1 MVKNYLLAVWRNFRR
16 NRLFTFINIA
26 GLAIGITACLL
37 IAQYA
42 AYELSYDRFW
52 VEPERVF
59 RVHLD
64 RYDKGAL
71 STRWAAGCLG
81 IGPDLKANFPEVESY
96 VRLTESTALLA
107 HGDTY
112 FSELSVF
119 YASEDFFK
127 VFGYPLME
135 GSDTAALRGPNRMV
149 ISKSLGRK
157 YFGDEN
163 PIGKTLRN
171 RGRTDYLI
179 TGVYEDFPEHSH
191 LKIDALLSFATY
203 AKLIGRTDETAM
215 TEWQWDGFLTYVR
228 LRSSTAAHDLEAK
241 LPPFVVS
248 KVGEELKQYNAD
260 MKFYF
265 MPLTNIHLDSN
276 FIGEFKPNGDRET
289 VYFLSV
295 VAVLVLLIAWINY
308 INLTTARSVDRAR
321 EVGVRKVMG
330 SQRAQ
335 LMQQFLTE
343 SLVMNMTAVL
353 LAAVL
358 FVVVSPWYAGF
369 AGRNLGTFLFEDLSF
384 WFVALIILLAGAGLS
399 GLYPAFVLSSYR
411 PVEVLKGKFRNS
423 SQGNFFRKSMVVLQ
437 FAASLILVIGTFTVY
452 RQLSFMRDQDLGL
465 TIDQTVII
473 RSPLVIDSTYQSR
486 FTVLKNRVAQLP
498 EVASI
503 SASSVVPGQGG
514 DNAGGIRRLNQTDE
528 EQNQY
533 RFMYVDADYIAA
545 YGMNMVAGRMF
556 SAEIPGEDRNVI
568 FNESGIRLLGFA
580 KPEDAL
586 QESIFFWGDTLRIV
600 GVLKDFHHESVKKAY
615 EPFILRYTQAP
626 QGAYSVKVSSSNIK
640 QSMRQM
646 EDIWK
651 EVFPGNPFNYH
662 FLDDFFNKQYHA
674 DQQFGKVFTLFSLL
688 ATFIAC
694 LGLFG
699 LSSLTA
705 IQRTKEIGVRKV
717 LGASVPGILVL
728 MSKDYLY
735 LLVLAITAATPL
747 AWWIMT
753 GWLEGFATRIT
764 LSWVFFTI
772 PSLLVIV
779 IALLT
784 AGIHTLRAA
793 NADPVRALRYE

>member
-1 MVKNYLLAVWRNFRR
+1 MVRSYLLSVWRTFRR
-16 NRLFTFINIA
+16 NRLFTTINVA

-42 AYELSYDRFW
+42 SYELSYDRFW
-52 VEPERVF
+52 VEPERVY

-64 RYDKGAL
+64 RYDKGTL

-81 IGPDLKANFPEVESY
+81 IGPDLKSNFEEIESY

-112 FSELSVF
+112 FSELAVY

-135 GSDTAALRGPNRMV
+135 GSDSAALRGPNRMV

-157 YFGDEN
+157 YFGEEN

-179 TGVYEDFPEHSH
+179 TGVFEDFPEHSH
-191 LKIDALLSFATY
+191 LKVDALLSFATY
-203 AKLIGRTDETAM
+203 ARLIGRSDESAL
-215 TEWQWDGFLTYVR
+215 TEWQWDGFWTYVR
-228 LRSSTAAHDLEAK
+228 LRPHTDVKALESK
-241 LPPFVVS
+241 LPPFVVG
-248 KVGEELKQYNAD
+248 KVGEELKQYNAG
-260 MKFYF
+260 MVFYF

-276 FIGEFKPNGDRET
+276 FIGEFRPNGDRDT

-308 INLTTARSVDRAR
+308 INLTTAKSIERAR

-330 SQRAQ
+330 SQRRQ
-335 LMQQFLTE
+335 LVQQFLTE
-343 SLVMNMTAVL
+343 SLVMNVVSVVV
-353 LAAVL
+353 AAIL
-358 FVVVSPWYAGF
+358 FVLVTPWFADF
-369 AGRNLGTFLFEDLSF
+369 AGRDLGGFLFKDISF
-384 WFVALIILLAGAGLS
+384 WLAALFILIAGACLS
-399 GLYPAFVLSSYR
+399 GLYPAFILSGYR
-411 PVEVLKGKFRNS
+411 PVEVLKGRFRSS
-423 SQGNFFRKSMVVLQ
+423 SQGTLFRKAMVVVQ
-437 FAASLILVIGTFTVY
+437 FATSIILVIGMFTVY
-452 RQLSFMRDQDLGL
+452 SQLSFMRDQDLGVN
-465 TIDQTVII
+465 INQTVIV
-473 RSPLVIDSTYQSR
+473 RSPLVVDSTYASR
-486 FTVLKNRVAQLP
+486 FAVLKNQFEQLP
-498 EVASI
+498 DVASV
-503 SASSVVPGQGG
+503 SASSVVPGQSG
-514 DNAGGIRRLNQTDE
+514 DNAGGIRRLNQTDQ

-533 RFMYVDADYIAA
+533 RFMYVDADYISS
-545 YGMNMVAGRMF
+545 YQMKMVAGRSF
-556 SAEIPGEDRNVI
+556 SAAVAGEDHSAI
-568 FNESGIRLLGFA
+568 LNESGIRLLGFT

-586 QESIFFWGDTLRIV
+586 NEPIYFWGDTLRIV
-600 GVLKDFHHESVKKAY
+600 GVLKNFHHESVKKAF
-615 EPFILRYTQAP
+615 EPLILRYAPAP
-626 QGAYSVKVSSSNIK
+626 QGAYSVKIHTANVA
-640 QSMRQM
+640 QSMTQL
-646 EDIWK
+646 EYIWK
-651 EVFPGNPFNYH
+651 EIFPGNPFNYQ
-662 FLDDFFNKQYHA
+662 FLDEFFNKQYQA

-728 MSKDYLY
+728 MSKDYLF
-735 LLVLAITAATPL
+735 LLGVSIAAATPL
-747 AWWIMT
+747 AWWIMS
-753 GWLEGFATRIT
+753 GWLEGFATRIPLT
-764 LSWVFFTI
+764 WALFVI
-772 PSLLVIV
+772 PSLLVIA

-793 NADPVRALRYE
+793 KADPARALRYE

>member
-1 MVKNYLLAVWRNFRR
+1 M
-16 NRLFTFINIA
+16 INIS

-42 AYELSYDRFW
+42 AFELSYDRFW
-52 VEPERVF
+52 MEPERVF

-81 IGPDLKANFPEVESY
+81 IGPDLKANFPEIESY

-112 FSELSVF
+112 FSELSVY
-119 YASEDFFK
+119 YASEDFFE

-149 ISKSLGRK
+149 ISRSLGRK
-157 YFGDEN
+157 YFGEEN

-179 TGVYEDFPEHSH
+179 TGVFEDFPEHSH

-203 AKLIGRTDETAM
+203 AKIIGRTDESAL

-228 LRSSTAAHDLEAK
+228 LRPNTDVHQLESK

-248 KVGEELKQYNAD
+248 KVGEELKQYNAG

-308 INLTTARSVDRAR
+308 INLTTARSVERAR

-330 SQRAQ
+330 SMRSQ
-335 LMQQFLTE
+335 LVQQFLTE
-343 SLVMNMTAVL
+343 SLVMNIAAVL

-358 FVVVSPWYAGF
+358 FVVVTPWYADF
-369 AGRNLGTFLFEDLSF
+369 AGRDLGGFLFKNISF
-384 WFVALIILLAGAGLS
+384 WLAALTILLAGAGLS
-399 GLYPAFVLSSYR
+399 GLYPAFVLSGYR
-411 PVEVLKGKFRNS
+411 PAEVLKGKFRNS
-423 SQGNFFRKSMVVLQ
+423 SQGVFFRKSLVVVQ

-465 TIDQTVII
+465 NINQTVVI
-473 RSPLVIDSTYQSR
+473 RSPLVIDSTYQSKY
-486 FTVLKNRVAQLP
+486 TVLKNRFAQLP
-498 EVASI
+498 DVASVC
-503 SASSVVPGQGG
+503 ASTVVPGQGG
-514 DNAGGIRRLNQTDE
+514 DNAGGIRRLSQTDD

-533 RFMYVDADYIAA
+533 RFMYVDGDYISS
-545 YGMNMVAGRMF
+545 YEMNLAAGRMF
-556 SAEIPGEDRNVI
+556 SAEVSGEGRNVI
-568 FNESGIRLLGFA
+568 FNEAGIRLLGFD
-580 KPEDAL
+580 KPEEAIN
-586 QESIFFWGDTLRIV
+586 ESIFFWGDTLRIV
-600 GVLKDFHHESVKKAY
+600 GVLKNFHHESVKKAV
-615 EPFILRYTQAP
+615 EPLIFRYTEAP
-626 QGAYSVKVSSSNIK
+626 QGSYSVKISTTNVR
-640 QSMRQM
+640 QSMSQL
-646 EDIWK
+646 EEIWK
-651 EVFPGNPFNYH
+651 EIFPGNPFTYH
-662 FLDDFFNKQYHA
+662 FLDDFFNRQYQA
-674 DQQFGKVFTLFSLL
+674 DQQFGKVFTLFSML

-705 IQRTKEIGVRKV
+705 LQRTKEIGVRKV
-717 LGASVPGILVL
+717 LGASVPGILLL

-735 LLVLAITAATPL
+735 LLAIAIATATPL
-747 AWWIMT
+747 AWWIID
-753 GWLEGFATRIT
+753 GWLSGFATRIP
-764 LSWVFFTI
+764 LSWVFFAI
-772 PSLLVIV
+772 PSLLVIA

-784 AGIHTLRAA
+784 AGVHTLRAA

>member
-1 MVKNYLLAVWRNFRR
+1 MVQSHLLSVWRNFRR
-16 NRLFTFINIA
+16 NRLFTVINVS
-26 GLAIGITACLL
+26 GLAIGLTACLL

-42 AYELSYDRFW
+42 AYELTYDRFW
-52 VEPERVF
+52 TDPERVY

-81 IGPDLKANFPEVESY
+81 IGPDLKANFEEIESY

-112 FSELSVF
+112 FSEFSVY

-127 VFGYPLME
+127 VFGYSLME
-135 GSDTAALRGPNRMV
+135 GSDSAALRGPNRMV
-149 ISKSLGRK
+149 ISRSLGRK

-179 TGVYEDFPEHSH
+179 TGVFEDFPEHSH
-191 LKIDALLSFATY
+191 LKADALLSFATY
-203 AKLIGRTDETAM
+203 AKLIGRTDESELTQ
-215 TEWQWDGFLTYVR
+215 WQWDGFLTYVR
-228 LRSSTAAHDLEAK
+228 LRPNTGVNHLESK
-241 LPPFVVS
+241 LPAFVVD
-248 KVGEELKQYNAD
+248 KAGEELKQYNAG

-265 MPLTNIHLDSN
+265 MPVTDIHLDSN
-276 FIGEFKPNGDRET
+276 FIGEIRPNGDRDT

-295 VAVLVLLIAWINY
+295 VAILILIIAWINY
-308 INLTTARSVDRAR
+308 INLTTAKSIERAR

-330 SQRAQ
+330 SLRGQ
-335 LMQQFLTE
+335 LIQQFLTE
-343 SLVMNMTAVL
+343 SLVMNVSAVVL
-353 LAAVL
+353 SAIL
-358 FVVVSPWYAGF
+358 FVLVTPWYADF
-369 AGRNLGTFLFEDLSF
+369 AGRDLGGFMFAEPSF
-384 WFVALIILLAGAGLS
+384 WLVALIILLAGSFLS
-399 GLYPAFVLSSYR
+399 GLYPAFVLSGYR
-411 PVEVLKGKFRNS
+411 PVEVLKGRFRSS
-423 SQGNFFRKSMVVLQ
+423 SQGTFFRKGMVVVQ
-437 FAASLILVIGTFTVY
+437 FSASLILVIGTFTVY
-452 RQLSFMRDQDLGL
+452 RQLTFMRDQDLGL
-465 TIDQTVII
+465 NINETVVI
-473 RSPLVIDSTYQSR
+473 RSPLVVDSTYQSR
-486 FTVLKNRVAQLP
+486 FAVFKNRVEQLP
-498 EVASI
+498 GIASVC
-503 SASSVVPGQGG
+503 ASSVVPGQSG

-533 RFMYVDADYIAA
+533 RFMYVDANYISS
-545 YGMNMVAGRMF
+545 YQMNMVAGRSF
-556 SAEIPGEDRNVI
+556 SAAVAGEEGSAI
-568 FNESGIRLLGFA
+568 FNESGIRLLGFE

-586 QESIFFWGDTLRIV
+586 NESIFFWGDTLKIV
-600 GVLKDFHHESVKKAY
+600 GVLKNFHHESVKKEF
-615 EPFILRYTQAP
+615 EPLIFRYASAP
-626 QGAYSVKVSSSNIK
+626 QGYYSVKISTATVA
-640 QSMRQM
+640 QSMSQL

-651 EVFPGNPFNYH
+651 EIFPGNPFNYQ
-662 FLDDFFNKQYHA
+662 FLDEFFNRQYHA

-705 IQRTKEIGVRKV
+705 LQRTKEIGVRKV

-735 LLVLAITAATPL
+735 LLGVSIAAATPL

-753 GWLEGFATRIT
+753 GWLEGFATRIP
-764 LSWVFFTI
+764 LSWVLFAI
-772 PSLLVIV
+772 PSVMVIAV
-779 IALLT
+779 ALLT
-784 AGIHTLRAA
+784 AGVHTLRAA